1 VLQGWQNLC
10 ATLST
15 AQTDGLQEGAQA
27 IAYFNADR
35 IILAGFYIAKAK
47 RTLRNLQ

>member
-1 VLQGWQNLC
+1 MALPDGQNLC

-35 IILAGFYIAKAK
+35 IILA
-47 RTLRNLQ
+47 TLC